1 MHGIGQHA
9 TTRPIRYQAFRNGRT
24 QASFLKKTLII
35 FSYTIAYVIVAVAMA
50 YWPAFAGNVLT
61 KINLLPAH
69 LSSASGLSNQVHK
82 ADRSSG
88 VSFEERWR
96 AVPAPSAVLDADK
109 NRREA
114 PRAESREK
122 IPFSCELAFS
132 RLVTR
137 GNFSTR
143 CMAGLE
149 TSTTDT

>member
-1 MHGIGQHA
+1 MYRIGQHV
-9 TTRPIRYQAFRNGRT
+9 TTRPIRHQAFRNGRT
-24 QASFLKKTLII
+24 QASFFKKTLII
-35 FSYTIAYVIVAVAMA
+35 FSYVIAYVIVAMA
-50 YWPAFAGNVLT
+50 YWPASAGNVLT
-61 KINLLPAH
+61 KINLFPAH
-69 LSSASGLSNQVHK
+69 LSSASGLSNRVHK
-82 ADRSSG
+82 ADRPSG
-88 VSFEERWR
+88 LSFDERWS
-96 AVPAPSAVLDADK
+96 AVPAPPTLVGGDK

-149 TSTTDT
+149 TSTADT